1 MDNRSKLL
9 SNFTHGNNTTGTVF
23 VYGLQEGILQAVFL
37 GIIVVFGIA
46 SNSYI
51 CSVVYKNKNLRNPT
65 FIFLVNLAIANI
77 GALTMCTPFP
87 LINSIRR
94 KFTLGRHWCLAN
106 GFLNNFFFF
115 ISIFTLSLIAA
126 QNYFTIVKRPSCEW
140 LQITRKRAKFHLLGL
155 WSICFVF
162 SLLSLGP
169 FESWSYV
176 VFNPTTA
183 HCGLAFPDTLEDK
196 FKLSFLALIA
206 FIIPVL
212 GMSFAYCRIY
222 YKVSSHE
229 GKVNQNTQRRGNQS
243 TAVTRKLAVTLCLMF
258 GTFLICWLPFFVLI
272 MLAIAVRDPFHLPWF
287 LGRIAYWCG
296 YLNCAVNPSLYCLRS
311 SAFKDVMRRRSSS
324 SGEVANKMFVRRQR
338 AFSLPAIPAT
348 LIHPILKRMERQSYP
363 STVPQDSSLQELRL
377 STELNVA
384 RLRAYSCSSYEIKEK
399 ENTLMDQKRRDIEM
413 LRSEMISKGA
423 GDKFT
428 KEISGCYVYERMDIR
443 DLRTSITSQGN
454 LLEQPELTE
463 TTSKANLTKED
474 ITICI

>member
-1 MDNRSKLL
+1 MLKFP
-9 SNFTHGNNTTGTVF
+9 SNFSHGNTTVF
-23 VYGLQEGILQAVFL
+23 VYGLEEGILQAAFL
-37 GIIVVFGIA
+37 GIIIVFGVA
-46 SNSYI
+46 GNLYI

-94 KFTLGRHWCLAN
+94 KFTLERHWCLLN

-115 ISIFTLSLIAA
+115 ISLFTLSLIAA
-126 QNYFTIVKRPSCEW
+126 QNYFTVVKKPSCEW
-140 LQITRKRAKFHLLGL
+140 LQITRKRAKLHLIGL
-155 WSICFVF
+155 WSICFAF

-183 HCGLAFPDTLEDK
+183 HCGIAFPDTLGDK

-206 FIIPVL
+206 FIIPIL

-222 YKVSSHE
+222 FKVSSHQ
-229 GKVNQNTQRRGNQS
+229 GKVNQNTQARGSQP

-272 MLAIAVRDPFHLPWF
+272 VLATAQDDASNLPWF
-287 LGRIAYWCG
+287 LGRIAYWSG
-296 YLNCAVNPSLYCLRS
+296 YLNCAINPSLYCLRS
-311 SAFKDVMRRRSSS
+311 SAFKDVIRRRSTS
-324 SGEVANKMFVRRQR
+324 SGEASTNKTFVRRQR
-338 AFSLPAIPAT
+338 AFSLPAISAT
-348 LIHPILKRMERQSYP
+348 LKRPILKRTERQSYP
-363 STVPQDSSLQELRL
+363 NTSLPDGTMQELRV

-399 ENTLMDQKRRDIEM
+399 VNTQMDERRNTE
-413 LRSEMISKGA
+413 LYRGEMINMSAGA
-423 GDKFT
+423 KF
-428 KEISGCYVYERMDIR
+428 IRGINGCHVTDNIR
-443 DLRTSITSQGN
+443 GLRTSITSQGN
-454 LLEQPELTE
+454 SLEQQLTE
-463 TTSKANLTKED
+463 IVPQTNARKEN
-474 ITICI
+474 ITIYI